1 MKQQGGEIMTVKEL
15 KGFFE
20 EHMVPS
26 KLYKIGGHHNKRI
39 CMEKCRDGW
48 DVFFS
53 EKKKKVGLM
62 HFNDEA
68 SACRSMKNELRK
80 MMELMYGLTWKYE

>member
-1 MKQQGGEIMTVKEL
+1 MTKKEL
-15 KGFFE
+15 KEFFK

-39 CMEKCRDGW
+39 CMEKSSEGW

-62 HFNDEA
+62 HFSDEA
-68 SACRSMKNELRK
+68 SACRSMKDELRK
-80 MMELMYGLTWKYE
+80 MMELMYGLTWKCE